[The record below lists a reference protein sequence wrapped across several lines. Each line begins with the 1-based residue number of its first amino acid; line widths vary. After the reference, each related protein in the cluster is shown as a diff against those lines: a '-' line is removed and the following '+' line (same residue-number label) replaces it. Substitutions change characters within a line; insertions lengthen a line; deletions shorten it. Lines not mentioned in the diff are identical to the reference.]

1 MQDKQKII
9 VSSNIVHWE
18 IFFELII
25 INYCPSVNQHKGIE
39 AQELLTTVLLKVNI
53 YNLKSPSYRHTQ
65 FDIKMQLLQ
74 FNIPNGCTKIIHS
87 RKSCESV

>member
-25 INYCPSVNQHKGIE
+25 GKGIKV
-39 AQELLTTVLLKVNI
+39 QELLTTVLLQVNI
-53 YNLKSPSYRHTQ
+53 
-65 FDIKMQLLQ
+65 I
-74 FNIPNGCTKIIHS
+74 
-87 RKSCESV
+87 